1 MTRHLRYVL
10 AVGVIAIAVTTV
22 SRGGIK
28 AADTE
33 ALQAK
38 HRTEI
43 EALMWRYVR
52 ALDSL
57 DADAYASVY
66 TEDGEFLAG
75 PTPTKGTAALK
86 KMVVGIK
93 ANQAARRE
101 KGEVIGPMYH
111 VILNHRVE
119 FVGDDQARYHA
130 YWMTMFGP
138 AKQGD
143 QPRVAAVGQSVD
155 ALVRV
160 NGKWLIKSRNVRA
173 TS

>member
-1 MTRHLRYVL
+1 MRHLRYLLGVAVVAL
-10 AVGVIAIAVTTV
+10 AVMMVGK
-22 SRGGIK
+22 SGIN

-33 ALQAK
+33 TLQAK

-66 TEDGEFLAG
+66 TEDGEFIAG
-75 PTPTKGTAALK
+75 ATPTKGTAALK
-86 KMVVGIK
+86 KMVANVK
-93 ANQAARRE
+93 ADQAARRE
-101 KGEVIGPMYH
+101 KGEPIGPMYH

-119 FVGDDQARYHA
+119 FVADDQARFHA

-155 ALVRV
+155 TLVRV
-160 NGKWLIKSRNVRA
+160 NGRWLIKSRNVRA